1 MHVTADGTGLQLV
14 FTIIIPVYLLSEIFP
29 GVSRGPTCSSC
40 TKAYSP
46 VWPPLTFNVPMSQRS
61 SSSINPAIRLS
72 CACSETA
79 ASVYGSAV
87 EILNSNVSC
96 SLMSCIFMSCYF
108 MSCYFTSCIYSA
120 PLRHVQTE
128 IHRMTYTHT
137 QPFNGP

>member
-14 FTIIIPVYLLSEIFP
+14 FTIIIPIYLLSEIFP

-61 SSSINPAIRLS
+61 SSSINPAIRLF

-79 ASVYGSAV
+79 ASVYGTAV
-87 EILNSNVSC
+87 EILNSKCLAASC
-96 SLMSCIFMSCYF
+96 HAFSCPAISRPAF
-108 MSCYFTSCIYSA
+108 SA
-120 PLRHVQTE
+120 PPLRHVQTE
-128 IHRMTYTHT
+128 IHSVT
-137 QPFNGP
+137 